1 MVTLIFHVIVSLTA
15 LWKICGLI
23 NRCYVTSV
31 NYCGGTL
38 GGWGGGGRGMVA
50 IDQETKRQV
59 RIAVYYSLR

>member
-38 GGWGGGGRGMVA
+38 GGWGGGGGGGWWLL
-50 IDQETKRQV
+50 TKKQ
-59 RIAVYYSLR
+59 SGK